1 MTIRNLRIGVRL
13 SLGFGLVLALMAIM
27 ILTGVARLQDIGSA
41 TATMVERD
49 LVRER
54 IATEWI
60 GIIESNGARSAA
72 VVKSNDPAV
81 QAYFKKEMSAYS
93 QRASEIQKQLEDTVT
108 GPEDRKVLDAMLA
121 QRKHFNDIRNEVFKM
136 KEAGNDEMASSAF
149 DSKLGPA
156 TVAYSNSIRDLVKY
170 EKSVIDGAAAAID
183 RNYRSG
189 RALLLGLGA
198 VALLIGITAAW
209 LMARSVTVP
218 LDHAVEAARGVASG
232 DLSRTIV
239 IDSTDEIGQLQQ
251 ALREMNQSLKNTVR
265 EVRTGADT
273 IATASAEI
281 ASGNLDLSSRTEEQA
296 SSLEETAS
304 AVEQLA
310 STVHQT
316 ADNARQASTLAQS
329 ASSVAVDG
337 GAVVQQV
344 IDTMGAIHASSS
356 RIVDIISVIDGI
368 AFQTNI
374 LALNAAV
381 EAARAGEQG
390 RGFAVVATEVRNL
403 AQRSAAAAREIKSLI
418 DDSVDKVGAGTRLVE
433 QAGKTMGQVVD
444 SVQRVSDI
452 VNEISSAT
460 QEQST
465 GIAEVNHAITQ
476 MDQVTQQNAALVE
489 EAAAAASAMQE
500 QSTRLAEVVG
510 IFKLDDTT
518 LRNVQHAAARQRPVP
533 RSAAVATTMAATKS
547 VKLANKADSEWETF

>member
-1 MTIRNLRIGVRL
+1 MAIRNLRIGVRL
-13 SLGFGLVLALMAIM
+13 SLGFGLVLALMAVM
-27 ILTGVARLQDIGSA
+27 ILTGVVRLQAIGSA
-41 TATMVERD
+41 TATMVARD

-54 IATEWI
+54 IAAEWI

-93 QRASEIQKQLEDTVT
+93 QRANDIQKQLEDTVT
-108 GPEDRKVLDAMLA
+108 GAEDRKVLDAMLA
-121 QRKHFNDIRNEVFKM
+121 QRKTFTDTRNAVFKM
-136 KEAGNDEMASSAF
+136 KEEGNDEMANSAF
-149 DSKLGPA
+149 DSKLAPA
-156 TVAYSNSIRDLVKY
+156 IVAYSNSIRALVNY
-170 EKSVIDGAAAAID
+170 EKSVIDHAAADID

-189 RALLLGLGA
+189 RTLMLGLGA
-198 VALLIGITAAW
+198 VALLIGIAAAW

-218 LDHAVEAARGVASG
+218 LDHAVDAAKGVASG

-281 ASGNLDLSSRTEEQA
+281 ASGNLDLSSRNEEQA

-329 ASSVAVDG
+329 ASSVAADG

-403 AQRSAAAAREIKSLI
+403 AQRSAAAAREIKGLI

-489 EAAAAASAMQE
+489 QAAAAANAMQE

-518 LRNVQHAAARQRPVP
+518 LRNVQHASARLHASPRP
-533 RSAAVATTMAATKS
+533 AAVAAAKP
-547 VKLANKADSEWETF
+547 VKLAKLINKADSEWETF